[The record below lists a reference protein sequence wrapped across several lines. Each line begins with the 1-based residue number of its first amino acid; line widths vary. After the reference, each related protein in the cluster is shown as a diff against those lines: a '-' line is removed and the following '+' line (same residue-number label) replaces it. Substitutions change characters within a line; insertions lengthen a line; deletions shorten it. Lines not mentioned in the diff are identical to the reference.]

1 MTPSLL
7 PENTKLA
14 YCIGAQKAGTT
25 WLYETLRT
33 SSQIHFSRNK
43 ELHYFNVI
51 AGKSDQVFDLR
62 MNTAK
67 TLAKELVSERGP
79 KNRRNLR
86 VLSELADLLSTT
98 RMRLNITRLIFPILL
113 GDLAVS
119 L

>member
-67 TLAKELVSERGP
+67 TLARELVSERGP

-86 VLSELADLLSTT
+86 
-98 RMRLNITRLIFPILL
+98 
-113 GDLAVS
+113 AVS
-119 L
+119 YTHLTLPTNREV